1 MKNDLLNLLTDWQ
14 KLKSR
19 KHNLLLIFYSLLTG
33 TLSGAVV
40 ILYRLG
46 LDKIGILREKL
57 FENLSVW
64 NFCTG
69 IFIFILI
76 GVILQFLV
84 MKFPLISGSGIP
96 QVKALL
102 MQKIHFRWLPEL
114 ILKFF
119 GGLLSIGVG
128 LSLGREGPS
137 IHLGALVGEGISEV
151 TGRSEM
157 EKKYFITC
165 GASAGLAA
173 AFNAPLAGV
182 IFALEELHKFFSPLL
197 LICTLIASITADF
210 LTRIFLGYHPVFNFE
225 VTAPTEFNSLME
237 IFLIL
242 IFGIIMSFMG
252 KLFSDNLI
260 KFQKVYKKIDLN
272 PYFKAA
278 GLMLIAFFTAFL
290 FKDITGGGHNLIEKI
305 TQYPTPVL
313 ILFLLLAGKF
323 LYTLISYSSGFPGG
337 IFLPMLVIGAL
348 LGKIYGIFIVNLF
361 GVSDIYITHYI
372 ILGMAAYFTA
382 VVRAPITGIILI
394 LEMTGNF
401 SHLFALTFISAVSYI
416 ITEFINL
423 EPVYDVLFNNM
434 SFASNKDI
442 NKEKKIIT
450 VTIPVIADSKLSNKM
465 VRDLKWPAD
474 TLLAGIRRDGNEFI
488 PNGNTILKNGD
499 LLVIL
504 TDKEKASVIAY
515 YLYEMGTIVKFSK
528 KNEPKKE

>member
-1 MKNDLLNLLTDWQ
+1 MKNDLLNLLTNWQ

-19 KHNLLLIFYSLLTG
+19 KHNLLMIFYSLLTG
-33 TLSGAVV
+33 IFAGLVV
-40 ILYRLG
+40 IIYRLG
-46 LDKIGILREKL
+46 LDEAGILRERL
-57 FENLSVW
+57 FNNLSIVT
-64 NFCTG
+64 FFTG
-69 IFIFILI
+69 IIIFVFT
-76 GVILQFLV
+76 GFILQFLV
-84 MKFPLISGSGIP
+84 TKFPLISGSGIP

-102 MQKIHFRWLPEL
+102 MQKIRFRWLPEL

-119 GGLLSIGVG
+119 GGLLSIGIG

-137 IHLGALVGEGISEV
+137 IHLGALVGEGINEV

-182 IFALEELHKFFSPLL
+182 VFALEELHKFFSPLL

-225 VTAPTEFNSLME
+225 VTAPAEFNPLME
-237 IFLIL
+237 IFLVL

-252 KLFSDNLI
+252 KLFSDNLVR
-260 KFQKVYKKIDLN
+260 FQKIYKKINLN
-272 PYFKAA
+272 PYLKVTV
-278 GLMLIAFFTAFL
+278 LMLTAFFTAFL
-290 FKDITGGGHNLIEKI
+290 FKDITGGGHDLIEKI
-305 TQYPTPVL
+305 AQYPTPLL
-313 ILFLLLAGKF
+313 ILFLLLTGKF
-323 LYTLISYSSGFPGG
+323 LYTLVSYSSGFPGG

-348 LGKIYGIFIVNLF
+348 LGKIYGIFIVDIF

-401 SHLFALTFISAVSYI
+401 SHLFALTFIAAVSYV

-434 SFASNKDI
+434 SFASDNIK
-442 NKEKKIIT
+442 KEKKIIT
-450 VTIPVIADSKLSNKM
+450 VTIPVIADSRLSDKM
-465 VRDLKWPAD
+465 VKDLTWPAD
-474 TLLAGIRRDGNEFI
+474 TLLAGIRRDGHEFI
-488 PNGNTILKNGD
+488 PNGNTVLKNGD

-504 TDKEKASVIAY
+504 TDKEKASIITY

-528 KNEPKKE
+528 KPETKKE

>member
-19 KHNLLLIFYSLLTG
+19 KHNLLLIFYSLMTG
-33 TLSGAVV
+33 TLAGIIV
-40 ILYRLG
+40 ILYRVG
-46 LDKIGILREKL
+46 LDKAEILRENL
-57 FENLSVW
+57 FDNLSVKT
-64 NFCTG
+64 FVTG
-69 IFIFILI
+69 ILIFVITGFIM
-76 GVILQFLV
+76 QFLV
-84 MKFPLISGSGIP
+84 TKFPLISGSGIP

-102 MQKIHFRWLPEL
+102 MRKIRFRWLPEL

-119 GGLLSIGVG
+119 GGLLSIGAG

-137 IHLGALVGEGISEV
+137 IHLGALIGEGINEV

-210 LTRIFLGYHPVFNFE
+210 LTRIFLGYTPVFNFE
-225 VTAPTEFNSLME
+225 VKAPSEFNPVIEL
-237 IFLIL
+237 LL
-242 IFGIIMSFMG
+242 VLLFGIIMSFMG

-260 KFQKVYKKIDLN
+260 RFQKIYKKMNVN
-272 PYFKAA
+272 PYIKVTL
-278 GLMLIAFFTAFL
+278 LMLTAFFTAFL
-290 FKDITGGGHNLIEKI
+290 FKDITGGGHSLIEKI
-305 TQYPTPVL
+305 ARFPTPL
-313 ILFLLLAGKF
+313 FILFLLFAGKF

-348 LGKIYGIFIVNLF
+348 LGKIYGIFIVNIF

-401 SHLFALTFISAVSYI
+401 SHLFALTFIAAVSYV

-423 EPVYDVLFNNM
+423 EPVYDALFNNM
-434 SFASNKDI
+434 SFASDNFQ
-442 NKEKKIIT
+442 KEKKIIT
-450 VTIPVIADSKLSNKM
+450 VTVPVIADSRLSDKM
-465 VRDLKWPAD
+465 VKDLKWPAD
-474 TLLAGIRRDGNEFI
+474 TLLAGIRRDGHEFI
-488 PNGNTILKNGD
+488 PNGDTILKNGD

-504 TDKEKASVIAY
+504 TDKEKASVITY

-528 KNEPKKE
+528 KPKIKKE